1 MFTSAGKILPRGLR
15 KPGMIRAM
23 SSSNACCMLKRTKR
37 ESPVLRE
44 KVERPMKKMRPAKG
58 SEWKRLTNGR
68 KV

>member
-1 MFTSAGKILPRGLR
+1 
-15 KPGMIRAM
+15 MIRAM

-37 ESPVLRE
+37 ERPVLRV